1 MSDVLNLI
9 DEMEG
14 YFEECKNVPFSNKVV
29 VDMEVMYEF
38 MTDLR
43 LKLPE
48 EIKRSTRILDEKER
62 IIDEARV
69 EAKQAEEK
77 AAARVDELVNEHI
90 IAQKAEALAREIVDE
105 AEEMAKQIK
114 IGAYEYVEEMVEQIE
129 LAMADTL
136 EQSNLHYAKFDQY
149 LTQQLGTM
157 KNNRSELARSK
168 VKLENSSE
176 D

>member
-48 EIKRSTRILDEKER
+48 EIKRAQRILEEKER
-62 IIDEARV
+62 IIEEART
-69 EAKQAEEK
+69 EAKRAEEK
-77 AAARVDELVNEHI
+77 AAARVEELVNEHVI
-90 IAQKAEALAREIVDE
+90 SQKATVY
-105 AEEMAKQIK
+105 AEEIIHKAENTSADIK
-114 IGAYEYVEEMVEQIE
+114 LGAYEYVEEIVEQIE
-129 LAMADTL
+129 LAMRDTL
-136 EQSNLHYAKFDQY
+136 EQANIHFAKFDQY
-149 LTQQLGTM
+149 LGQQVKVMNANRQELIAS
-157 KNNRSELARSK
+157 KNRIN
-168 VKLENSSE
+168 NME